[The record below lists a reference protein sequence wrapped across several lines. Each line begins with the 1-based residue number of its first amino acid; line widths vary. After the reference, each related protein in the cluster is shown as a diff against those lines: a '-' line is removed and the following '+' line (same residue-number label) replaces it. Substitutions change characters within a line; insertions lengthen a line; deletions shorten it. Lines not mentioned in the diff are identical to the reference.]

1 MKFKFLIPISFSILI
16 GFLFGKVIF
25 SNYDNANT
33 LKAFNEGEKVYFIEI
48 ASSPSKDSLT
58 SINSYESY
66 LCLLEN
72 DTYYLYGGISKNKDT
87 DEYIKTSYEDKKFKS
102 KIVVKYINDKVQ
114 MIHSVANYRLIDE
127 IEKQAA
133 KHDLVMDIL
142 LQVNIAKEESKH
154 GFNEEEM
161 NEVMDYLKNK
171 PHLNPRGLM
180 MMAPNIE
187 VEETRQYFKATK
199 DLLTKLQESY
209 PNYQLTELSMGM
221 THDFPIAVA
230 EGSTMVRLGHA
241 LFDE

>member
-1 MKFKFLIPISFSILI
+1 MMR
-16 GFLFGKVIF
+16 V
-25 SNYDNANT
+25 
-33 LKAFNEGEKVYFIEI
+33 NEAETKR
-48 ASSPSKDSLT
+48 
-58 SINSYESY
+58 
-66 LCLLEN
+66 LLEAVKPAKLVAATKYI
-72 DTYYLYGGISKNKDT
+72 DEKEVEKLEECGVMSYGENKVQDFL
-87 DEYIKTSYEDKKFKS
+87 KKYEDYHGKGVWHFIGTLQTNK
-102 KIVVKYINDKVQ
+102 VKYIIDKVQ

-161 NEVMDYLKNK
+161 NEVMDYLKDK

>member
-1 MKFKFLIPISFSILI
+1 M
-16 GFLFGKVIF
+16 
-25 SNYDNANT
+25 T
-33 LKAFNEGEKVYFIEI
+33 
-48 ASSPSKDSLT
+48 
-58 SINSYESY
+58 
-66 LCLLEN
+66 
-72 DTYYLYGGISKNKDT
+72 
-87 DEYIKTSYEDKKFKS
+87 
-102 KIVVKYINDKVQ
+102 
-114 MIHSVANYRLIDE
+114 
-127 IEKQAA
+127 
-133 KHDLVMDIL
+133 
-142 LQVNIAKEESKH
+142 
-154 GFNEEEM
+154 
-161 NEVMDYLKNK
+161 EVMDYLKDK

>member
-1 MKFKFLIPISFSILI
+1 MCIRDRMNDVDNEQHYQICPSIFQLSSGELALISI
-16 GFLFGKVIF
+16 FGEIIHQA
-25 SNYDNANT
+25 DNNKNNMP
-33 LKAFNEGEKVYFIEI
+33 LDKIK
-48 ASSPSKDSLT
+48 
-58 SINSYESY
+58 
-66 LCLLEN
+66 
-72 DTYYLYGGISKNKDT
+72 GI
-87 DEYIKTSYEDKKFKS
+87 
-102 KIVVKYINDKVQ
+102 V
-114 MIHSVANYRLIDE
+114 LIDE

-161 NEVMDYLKNK
+161 NEVMDYLKDK

>member
-1 MKFKFLIPISFSILI
+1 MMRVNETETKRLLEAVKPAKLVAATKYIDEKEVEKLEECGVMIYGENKVQDFLKKYEDYH
-16 GFLFGKVIF
+16 GKGVW
-25 SNYDNANT
+25 
-33 LKAFNEGEKVYFIEI
+33 YFIGT
-48 ASSPSKDSLT
+48 LQT
-58 SINSYESY
+58 
-66 LCLLEN
+66 
-72 DTYYLYGGISKNKDT
+72 NK
-87 DEYIKTSYEDKKFKS
+87 
-102 KIVVKYINDKVQ
+102 VKYIIDKVQ

-161 NEVMDYLKNK
+161 NEVMDYLKDK
-171 PHLNPRGLM
+171 SHLNPRGLM

>member
-1 MKFKFLIPISFSILI
+1 MMR
-16 GFLFGKVIF
+16 V
-25 SNYDNANT
+25 
-33 LKAFNEGEKVYFIEI
+33 NEAETKR
-48 ASSPSKDSLT
+48 
-58 SINSYESY
+58 
-66 LCLLEN
+66 LLEAVKPAKLVAATKYI
-72 DTYYLYGGISKNKDT
+72 DEKEVEKLEECGVMIYGENKVQDFL
-87 DEYIKTSYEDKKFKS
+87 KKYEDYHRKGVWHFIGTLQTNK
-102 KIVVKYINDKVQ
+102 VKYIIDKVQ

-161 NEVMDYLKNK
+161 NEVMDYLKDK
-171 PHLNPRGLM
+171 SHLNPRGLM

>member
-1 MKFKFLIPISFSILI
+1 MLKDNLKKVQTNIKSACERAGRKPEEVTLVAVSKMKPLS
-16 GFLFGKVIF
+16 
-25 SNYDNANT
+25 D
-33 LKAFNEGEKVYFIEI
+33 IE
-48 ASSPSKDSLT
+48 
-58 SINSYESY
+58 E
-66 LCLLEN
+66 LLE
-72 DTYYLYGGISKNKDT
+72 TGQMEYGENYVQELCEKYENISKPVHWHMIGHLQTNK
-87 DEYIKTSYEDKKFKS
+87 
-102 KIVVKYINDKVQ
+102 VKYIIDKVQ

-161 NEVMDYLKNK
+161 NEVMDYLKDK

>member
-1 MKFKFLIPISFSILI
+1 MLR
-16 GFLFGKVIF
+16 V
-25 SNYDNANT
+25 
-33 LKAFNEGEKVYFIEI
+33 NETETKR
-48 ASSPSKDSLT
+48 
-58 SINSYESY
+58 
-66 LCLLEN
+66 LLEAVKPAKLVTATKYI
-72 DTYYLYGGISKNKDT
+72 DEKEVEKLEECGVMIYGENKVQDFL
-87 DEYIKTSYEDKKFKS
+87 KKYEDYHAKGVWHFIGTLQTNK
-102 KIVVKYINDKVQ
+102 VKYIIDKVQ

-161 NEVMDYLKNK
+161 NEVMDYLKDK
-171 PHLNPRGLM
+171 THLNPRGLM

>member
-1 MKFKFLIPISFSILI
+1 MIVENIKQVEENIKQ
-16 GFLFGKVIF
+16 
-25 SNYDNANT
+25 AC
-33 LKAFNEGEKVYFIEI
+33 EKVGRNPEEVTLIAVSKTKPYTAIEE
-48 ASSPSKDSLT
+48 ALPSGILD
-58 SINSYESY
+58 YG
-66 LCLLEN
+66 EN
-72 DTYYLYGGISKNKDT
+72 KVQDFLKK
-87 DEYIKTSYEDKKFKS
+87 YEDYHGKGVWHFIGTLQTNK
-102 KIVVKYINDKVQ
+102 VKYIIDKVQ

-161 NEVMDYLKNK
+161 NEVMDYLKDK

-221 THDFPIAVA
+221 THDFPFAVA

>member
-1 MKFKFLIPISFSILI
+1 MLKDNLKKVQTNIKSACERVGRKPEEVTLVAVSKMKPLS
-16 GFLFGKVIF
+16 
-25 SNYDNANT
+25 D
-33 LKAFNEGEKVYFIEI
+33 IE
-48 ASSPSKDSLT
+48 
-58 SINSYESY
+58 E
-66 LCLLEN
+66 LLE
-72 DTYYLYGGISKNKDT
+72 TGQMEYGENYVQELCEKYENISKPVHWHMIGHLQTNK
-87 DEYIKTSYEDKKFKS
+87 
-102 KIVVKYINDKVQ
+102 VKYIIDKVQ

-161 NEVMDYLKNK
+161 NEVMDYLKDK

>member
-1 MKFKFLIPISFSILI
+1 MLKDNLKKVQTNIKSACERAGRKPEEVTLVAVSKMKPLSDIEELL
-16 GFLFGKVIF
+16 GTGQMEYGE
-25 SNYDNANT
+25 NYVQE
-33 LKAFNEGEKVYFIEI
+33 LCEK
-48 ASSPSKDSLT
+48 
-58 SINSYESY
+58 YE
-66 LCLLEN
+66 N
-72 DTYYLYGGISKNKDT
+72 ISKPVHWHMIGHLQTNK
-87 DEYIKTSYEDKKFKS
+87 
-102 KIVVKYINDKVQ
+102 VKYIIDKVQ

-161 NEVMDYLKNK
+161 NEVMDYLKDK

>member
-1 MKFKFLIPISFSILI
+1 MR
-16 GFLFGKVIF
+16 V
-25 SNYDNANT
+25 
-33 LKAFNEGEKVYFIEI
+33 NEAETKR
-48 ASSPSKDSLT
+48 
-58 SINSYESY
+58 
-66 LCLLEN
+66 LLEAVKPAKLVAATKYI
-72 DTYYLYGGISKNKDT
+72 DEKEVEKLEECGVMIYGENKVQDFL
-87 DEYIKTSYEDKKFKS
+87 KKYEDYHGKGVWHFIGTLQTNK
-102 KIVVKYINDKVQ
+102 VKYIIDKVQ

-133 KHDLVMDIL
+133 KH
-142 LQVNIAKEESKH
+142 N
-154 GFNEEEM
+154 
-161 NEVMDYLKNK
+161 YLKDK

>member
-1 MKFKFLIPISFSILI
+1 MMR
-16 GFLFGKVIF
+16 V
-25 SNYDNANT
+25 
-33 LKAFNEGEKVYFIEI
+33 NEAETKR
-48 ASSPSKDSLT
+48 
-58 SINSYESY
+58 
-66 LCLLEN
+66 LLEAVKPAKLVAATKYI
-72 DTYYLYGGISKNKDT
+72 DEKEVEKLEECGVMIYGENKVQDFL
-87 DEYIKTSYEDKKFKS
+87 KKYEDYRGKGVWHFIGTLQTNK
-102 KIVVKYINDKVQ
+102 VKYIIDKVQ

-161 NEVMDYLKNK
+161 NEVMDYLKDK
-171 PHLNPRGLM
+171 SHLNPRGLM